1 MKETLSLKLKHFFV
15 KYSIASTLVAITIIL
30 CLFDTTLFSIRNMR
44 NIASNAAPIFLM
56 SAGMALCLYSGKID
70 LSAGAIS
77 AFAGIITG
85 SFVQRLDAAGRLI
98 PFLPPLP
105 AFIVIPLVLT
115 LFYGLGVVYAKFIY
129 AGKSQPWFFTL
140 AASSVLMGLGHI
152 FLSTSNIGTPQI
164 TGFTNQFL
172 QFGVGYIGTSPT
184 YSIPLTLL
192 ITIAAL
198 IGLWLYLRK
207 KGLLLKRTESDITKR
222 NTKKNISIIFG
233 CSTTLFALA
242 GIMITARNAIAT
254 PTIGMGLTTDAIAI
268 CLMARFS
275 LKGGKGTLR
284 SIIVMT
290 IIYMALIYC
299 LTYVGV
305 NEYVSLVIRGII
317 LICTMELDSR
327 VFTKKEVAED

>member
-1 MKETLSLKLKHFFV
+1 MKETLSLRLKHFFV
-15 KYSIASTLVAITIIL
+15 KYSIASVLVAIIIIL
-30 CLFDTTLFSIRNMR
+30 CIFDTTLFSIRNIR
-44 NIASNAAPIFLM
+44 NIASNAAPMFLM

-70 LSAGAIS
+70 LSAGAIA
-77 AFAGIITG
+77 AFAGIIAG

-105 AFIVIPLVLT
+105 AFIVIPLILA
-115 LFYGLGVVYAKFIY
+115 LFYSLGIVYAKFIY

-152 FLSTSNIGTPQI
+152 FLSTSNIGSSQI

-192 ITIAAL
+192 IAIAAL
-198 IGLWLYLRK
+198 IGLWLYLRNK
-207 KGLLLKRTESDITKR
+207 NLLLKSNEIEIEKR
-222 NTKKNISIIFG
+222 NTKKNLSIILS

-242 GIMITARNAIAT
+242 GMMITARNAIAE

-275 LKGGKGTLR
+275 LKGGKGTIR
-284 SIIVMT
+284 STILMT
-290 IIYMALIYC
+290 VIYMGLIYC
-299 LTYVGV
+299 LTYIGV
-305 NEYVSLVIRGII
+305 SEYIALVIRGII
-317 LICTMELDSR
+317 LVCTIELESR
-327 VFTKKEVAED
+327 IFTKKEVAED